1 MTLFRLTLIAVVLA
15 GASPAYAAHHENPV
29 LSKAVDAIGGRDAL
43 DNLDSFSVTGTRVR
57 YVMNQGPEPGLGLH
71 RYSSSKAQVTHDLK
85 GNRFRGDF
93 IHTGQYVGIDR
104 PVTEIVDGHA
114 GYITGWNDFFLQ
126 NAATNEA
133 MDPERAAATIKTERL
148 LNPHILLREAMADGS
163 IASIG
168 NDYEIGSTGA
178 HRVTAEDIFP
188 ITVSRFR
195 NTGKRIIIT
204 DDNWLDRWEGTDEF
218 ALAVEPRLM
227 FETDAAW
234 LSRWQEVDLLD
245 RPHHKLVIQDS
256 VYPITLYVDAETG
269 RINKLKTMERDYV
282 FGDVELEVT
291 YHDWEMSGDVSF
303 PTHIKVSLAGAP
315 SMEVRRRSI
324 ETNPKSDNK
333 RFATPDDV
341 TYVHDEFKADRGKR
355 LSQTIQSY
363 SYAAAA
369 RARGVGRPEIAARD
383 VGEGVYLMLPTPSD
397 FTFTLVIEQENG
409 VVIVEPGM
417 DGLKGEAIL
426 DWLAEHLPGKPV
438 THAIVSHSHADHAV
452 GVRPY
457 VAAGA
462 ALVAHVAAEDHWKAV
477 LNRPESVLLPD
488 ALDRN
493 PVPATVISVTAD
505 QPFVIEDDVRP
516 VTVYPVQCR
525 HTSDMVFAGLNNGEI
540 MYLGDMYIGALARQV
555 RAGTQ
560 RPPGTP
566 PFYSAIEL
574 NAAIKTY
581 GLEPSILVGSHDSDT
596 VSFEQFEAYLN
607 E

>member
-1 MTLFRLTLIAVVLA
+1 MDFFRTALITLVAVSATHVN
-15 GASPAYAAHHENPV
+15 AAHHGNPV
-29 LSKAVDAIGGRDAL
+29 LDKAVAALGGKQAVKDL
-43 DNLDSFSVTGTRVR
+43 GSFSVTGTRVR

-71 RYSSSKAQVTHDLK
+71 RYSSAKAQITHDLS

-133 MDPERAAATIKTERL
+133 MDPERAATTIKTERL
-148 LNPHILLREAMADGS
+148 LNPHILLQEAMADES
-163 IASIG
+163 IASID
-168 NDYEIGSTGA
+168 NDYAIGSTGA
-178 HRVTAEDIFP
+178 HRVNAEDIFP
-188 ITVSRFR
+188 ITISRFR
-195 NTGKRIIIT
+195 NTGKRIIIS

-218 ALAVEPRLM
+218 AVAVEPRLM
-227 FETDAAW
+227 FETDAEW
-234 LSRWQEVDLLD
+234 LSRWQEVGILD

-256 VYPITLYVDAETG
+256 VYPITLYVDEETG

-282 FGDVELEVT
+282 FGDVDVEVT
-291 YHDWEMSGDVSF
+291 YHDWQEIDGVSF

-315 SMEVRRRSI
+315 SMEVRRTSI
-324 ETNPKSDNK
+324 ETNQKINTK
-333 RFATPDDV
+333 QFAAPADV

-369 RARGVGRPEIAARD
+369 RARGVGRPDIVGRK
-383 VGEGVYLMLPTPSD
+383 VGEGVYLMIPTPSD
-397 FTFTLVIEQENG
+397 FTYTLVFEQENG
-409 VVIVEPGM
+409 VVIIEPGM
-417 DGLKGEAIL
+417 DGLKSEAII
-426 DWLAEHLPGKPV
+426 DWIAENLPGKPV

-462 ALVAHVAAEDHWKAV
+462 VLVAHEAAKDHWKAV
-477 LNRPESVLLPD
+477 LNRPVSVLLPD

-493 PVPATVISVTAD
+493 PVPTKVISVAAD
-505 QPFVIEDDVRP
+505 KPFVIGDKLRP

-525 HTSDMVFAGLNNGEI
+525 HTSDMVFAGVNNGEI
-540 MYLGDMYIGALARQV
+540 MYLGDMYIGALARQN
-555 RAGTQ
+555 RAGTH
-560 RPPGTP
+560 RPAGTP
-566 PFYSAIEL
+566 PFYSATEL
-574 NAAIKTY
+574 AAAIEAY
-581 GLEPSILVGSHDSDT
+581 GLAPSVLVGSHDSDT
-596 VSFEQFEAYLN
+596 VSYEQFKHYLS